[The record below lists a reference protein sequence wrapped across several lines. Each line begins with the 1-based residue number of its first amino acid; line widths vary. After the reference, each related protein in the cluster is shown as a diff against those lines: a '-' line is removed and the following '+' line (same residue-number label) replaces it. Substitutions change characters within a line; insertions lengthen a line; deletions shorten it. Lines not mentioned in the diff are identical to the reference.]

1 MINFINSYGMASK
14 HADSRLLKFK
24 DLVGEMD
31 FEGTSDTFIH
41 YNFVLQI
48 AKMNIIIIETGNTEL
63 LK

>member
-1 MINFINSYGMASK
+1 MASK